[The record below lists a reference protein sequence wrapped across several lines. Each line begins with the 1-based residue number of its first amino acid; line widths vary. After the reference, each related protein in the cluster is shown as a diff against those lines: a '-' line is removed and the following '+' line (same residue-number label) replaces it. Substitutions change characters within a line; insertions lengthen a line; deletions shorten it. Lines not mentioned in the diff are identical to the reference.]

1 MLAKAIAAEHLIQVF
16 HTHGGSIESSEIATD
31 VVATVG
37 ADSSEAEEKLR
48 KAYCQVYKLLK
59 FDSFTKSQ
67 L

>member
-16 HTHGGSIESSEIATD
+16 HTHGGSIESSELATD

-48 KAYCQVYKLLK
+48 KAYCQVSPKL
-59 FDSFTKSQ
+59 
-67 L
+67 